1 MSSASRWVFLLVG
14 LIHDKE
20 GINLSFV
27 SRTREEKR
35 EMRQLVAEE
44 MFKKVLR
51 AIFSVMYDVT
61 LSEIFSN
68 ICLGWTTGGGL
79 LYWNKAGHRI
89 GSWDREWK

>member
-1 MSSASRWVFLLVG
+1 MVG

-51 AIFSVMYDVT
+51 AIFSVM
-61 LSEIFSN
+61 
-68 ICLGWTTGGGL
+68 
-79 LYWNKAGHRI
+79 
-89 GSWDREWK
+89 